1 MESLKTMTITSCTF
15 HFGRLTIYC
24 TRTSSLCRL
33 LFLVSCGTLLLKH
46 GPGPRQRSREVF
58 CLVTAEAKTAVAS
71 ICFVFFPAI
80 CVAIYLKSAGVSDVR
95 NVLVSS

>member
-24 TRTSSLCRL
+24 TRTSSLYRL
-33 LFLVSCGTLLLKH
+33 LFLVSCGTSLLKH
-46 GPGPRQRSREVF
+46 GPDPRQRP
-58 CLVTAEAKTAVAS
+58 LVTAEAKTAVAS